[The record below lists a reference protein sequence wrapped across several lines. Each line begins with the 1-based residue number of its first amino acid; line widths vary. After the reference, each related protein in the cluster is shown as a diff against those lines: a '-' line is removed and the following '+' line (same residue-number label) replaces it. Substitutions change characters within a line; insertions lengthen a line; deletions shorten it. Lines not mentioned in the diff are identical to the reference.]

1 MRNAVIRIARD
12 PGFADSLRSYKI
24 FIDFVQVGVIYQ
36 KELRSFEVSPGHH
49 DIYLEINWCSSQHLD
64 IDLAAGEEVTLI
76 CRSSHPLLAA
86 FRPYFNPERYIELYP
101 EEHI

>member
-1 MRNAVIRIARD
+1 
-12 PGFADSLRSYKI
+12 
-24 FIDFVQVGVIYQ
+24 
-36 KELRSFEVSPGHH
+36 
-49 DIYLEINWCSSQHLD
+49 LEINWCSSQHLD